1 MAKKITYFNAEGWE
15 VENVRQL
22 DFGTFFTLKL
32 PGLSLYNMRV
42 VPAGEKYDAFISAP
56 EQKGKDGN
64 YYKLFNLYLSKED
77 EAAII
82 EAVDEILDEQFEAE
96 KAKGRK
102 ARK

>member
-1 MAKKITYFNAEGWE
+1 MAKKINYFNAEGWSID
-15 VENVRQL
+15 NVRQL
-22 DFGTFFTLKL
+22 DFGTFFTLKF
-32 PGLSLYNMRV
+32 PGLALYNMRV

-64 YYKLFNLYLSKED
+64 YYKLFGLYLSKED
-77 EAAII
+77 EVAII